1 MHVCI
6 PITENLVD
14 NLGGNYVMRDIFK
27 NQIPT
32 FPPKYYLAM
41 TSKMAEE
48 RRVLLKQYLQ
58 EVFSDPVVS
67 NSDVFITGVQKLQMD
82 TFQMP
87 PTDVILKVYL
97 PNGRLVNV
105 ESKTSDIAERVL
117 ESHVQVVHTF
127 SYPRPYDE
135 CGQPYANSGA
145 LQGPQNA
152 ALHKIS
158 LSRELVEFFGLFIT
172 HKDPN
177 NIFSVVK
184 RVVPFEIPFLT
195 IWNVNNEA
203 FQIDIRKWYMSP
215 SNDAML
221 MGCSVA
227 VDILYAQAVQEFGMN
242 WCRPTEQQKTA
253 LQELLK
259 TNDKFKILAF
269 MQQIEHYSY
278 QRMDPSVSDY
288 QDANTMVTISVGK
301 DELYCSFKISDRTE
315 IMNLHISKIS
325 AWDVLL
331 HQPEKDRDQQELKLE
346 YMDENVLKWIT
357 IWTNQGFLI
366 STWLKKMVSEQQV
379 VSTKENL
386 EIEDNGTSANSS
398 RKQKKDDGHTKQG
411 STSS

>member
-6 PITENLVD
+6 PVTENLVD
-14 NLGGNYVMRDIFK
+14 NLGGNYVLYSVYLEGFMFFKARYRDLHFWDEQMRDIFK
-27 NQIPT
+27 YQIPT

-48 RRVLLKQYLQ
+48 RRVLLKRYLQ

-97 PNGRLVNV
+97 PNDRLVNV

-117 ESHVQVVHTF
+117 E
-127 SYPRPYDE
+127 
-135 CGQPYANSGA
+135 
-145 LQGPQNA
+145 A
-152 ALHKIS
+152 ALYKIS

-177 NIFSVVK
+177 GIFSVVK

-203 FQIDIRKWYMSP
+203 FQIDIRKWYVSP
-215 SNDAML
+215 SIDAML

-242 WCRPTEQQKTA
+242 WCRPTEQQKTT

-278 QRMDPSVSDY
+278 QRMDQSVSDY
-288 QDANTMVTISVGK
+288 QDANAMVTISVGK
-301 DELYCSFKISDRTE
+301 DELYCSFKICDRTE

-331 HQPEKDRDQQELKLE
+331 HQPEKDRDQQELKLG
-346 YMDENVLKWIT
+346 YMDENVPKWIT

-366 STWLKKMVSEQQV
+366 STWLKKMVSEQPV
-379 VSTKENL
+379 ISTKENL